1 MILLA
6 CLQAALAAE
15 PVASIDSVRVDEP
28 SPHRLAP
35 VLDSLRGRPLL
46 RDTVRSWMV
55 RSVDAQVAQGFL
67 AASTTAANAAMGDSG
82 AVLEFEASAGQR
94 FAWGSVR
101 DLDSTR
107 MDSRTLG
114 RLSGLK
120 PGEPADPA
128 RMEDAR
134 RRILSTGY
142 VDEIAP
148 PRPVR
153 EPRTAF
159 VDMVT
164 HLRDRPSSSIEAAG
178 AWAQGGASSG
188 YAEVSLMDIMG
199 TARDLV
205 FGLSEGETGLVAHAA
220 WKEPWIGPLDL
231 QAKLSGNLAEDTLS
245 RVLEGALEL
254 AWTSANGST
263 TLSAGLTTAQ
273 RSERAAGD
281 SVLGIETDEWGTRL
295 GVDWSSSPL
304 PAWPIELLST
314 SVLLEAVQVVSDTGG
329 AKRVRIKT
337 TVDGYHPLGPFVL
350 RLGGNARGIWP
361 LDATAGLSES
371 QTPGGIRGWRGW
383 PEGSP
388 RTPAW
393 AWGTVEARVGSA
405 RSGGVAA
412 FFEPGVRAVR
422 REDLA
427 WSPRGS
433 WSAGGGAELIFP
445 GWLVELAISMRD
457 DTQDWTEALLQVRA
471 VNRF

>member
-1 MILLA
+1 
-6 CLQAALAAE
+6 
-15 PVASIDSVRVDEP
+15 
-28 SPHRLAP
+28 
-35 VLDSLRGRPLL
+35 
-46 RDTVRSWMV
+46 MV
-55 RSVDAQVAQGFL
+55 RSVDAQVSQGFL
-67 AASTTAANAAMGDSG
+67 AASATAVSTSAEDS
-82 AVLEFEASAGQR
+82 ATILDFRASAGQR

-101 DLDSTR
+101 DADSTR
-107 MDSRTLG
+107 LGSLVLG

-120 PGEPADPA
+120 RGEPADPA

-142 VDEIAP
+142 VEETAP

-153 EPRTAF
+153 EPRTAM

-164 HLRDRPSSSIEAAG
+164 HLRDRPSSTIEAAG
-178 AWAQGGASSG
+178 AWAQGGTSSG
-188 YAEVSLMDIMG
+188 YAEISLMDLMG
-199 TARDLV
+199 TARDLE
-205 FGLSEGETGLVAHAA
+205 FGLSQGEAGLVAHAA

-231 QAKLSGNLAEDTLS
+231 QARLSGRLAQDTLS
-245 RVLEGALEL
+245 RVLEGAMDL
-254 AWTSANGST
+254 AWTSADGST
-263 TLSAGLTTAQ
+263 TLLAGLAAAQ
-273 RSERAAGD
+273 RSERAPGD
-281 SVLGIETDEWGTRL
+281 SVLGVEADEWGTRL
-295 GVDWSSSPL
+295 GVDWASSPL
-304 PAWPIELLST
+304 PAWPISLLST

-329 AKRVRIKT
+329 NQRLRLRTAI
-337 TVDGYHPLGPFVL
+337 DAFHPLGPFVL
-350 RLGGNARGIWP
+350 RLAGHARGIWP

-393 AWGTVEARVGSA
+393 AWGTAEVRLGSS
-405 RSGGVAA
+405 RSGGVVA

-422 REDLA
+422 REDLG
-427 WSPRGS
+427 WSPRNS
-433 WSAGGGAELIFP
+433 WSGGGGAELVFP

>member
-1 MILLA
+1 MIFLAGLL
-6 CLQAALAAE
+6 AALATE
-15 PVASIDSVRVDEP
+15 SVESIDSVDVVEP
-28 SPHRLAP
+28 TPHRLAP
-35 VLDSLRGRPLL
+35 ILDSLRGRPLV
-46 RDTVRSWMV
+46 RDTVRHWMT
-55 RSVDAQVAQGFL
+55 RAVDAQVSHGFL
-67 AASTTAANAAMGDSG
+67 AASATAEGVDSG
-82 AVLEFEASAGQR
+82 AVLDLHAAAGQR

-101 DLDSTR
+101 DMDSTR
-107 MDSRTLG
+107 MDSRTLW

-120 PGEPADPA
+120 SGEPADPA

-134 RRILSTGY
+134 RRIMSTGY
-142 VDEIAP
+142 VEEEAQ

-153 EPRTAF
+153 EPRTAL

-164 HLRDRPSSSIEAAG
+164 HLRDRPSSTIEAAG
-178 AWAQGGASSG
+178 AWAQGGVSSG
-188 YAEVSLMDIMG
+188 YAEISLMDILG
-199 TARDLV
+199 TARDLD
-205 FGLSEGETGLVAHAA
+205 FGISQGEAGLRAHAA

-231 QAKLSGNLAEDTLS
+231 QARLSGDLAQDTLS
-245 RVLEGALEL
+245 RVLDGALDL
-254 AWTSANGST
+254 AWTSADGST
-263 TLSAGLTTAQ
+263 TLLAGLTTAQ
-273 RSERAAGD
+273 RSERAPGD
-281 SVLGIETDEWGTRL
+281 SVLGIETNEWGTRL
-295 GVDWSSSPL
+295 GMDWASSPL
-304 PAWPIELLST
+304 PAWPISRLST
-314 SVLLEAVQVVSDTGG
+314 SVLLEAVQVVSDTG
-329 AKRVRIKT
+329 AAQRVRLKT
-337 TVDGYHPLGPFVL
+337 VVDAYHPLGPFVL

-361 LDATAGLSES
+361 LDASAGLSES

-393 AWGTVEARVGSA
+393 AWGTAEVRVGSS
-405 RSGGVAA
+405 RSGGVEA

-445 GWLVELAISMRD
+445 GWLVELAISMRN

>member
-1 MILLA
+1 MILA
-6 CLQAALAAE
+6 CLMMALATE
-15 PVASIDSVRVDEP
+15 SVKSIDSVEVDEP
-28 SPHRLAP
+28 LPHRLAP
-35 VLDSLRGRPLL
+35 ILDSLRGRPSV
-46 RDTVRSWMV
+46 RDTVREWMT
-55 RSVDAQVAQGFL
+55 RAVDAQVSQGFL
-67 AASTTAANAAMGDSG
+67 AASVTAVALDSG
-82 AVLEFEASAGQR
+82 AVLDLRAAAGQR

-101 DLDSTR
+101 DVDSTR
-107 MDSRTLG
+107 MDSRVLS

-120 PGEPADPA
+120 SGERADPA

-142 VDEIAP
+142 VVEDAP

-153 EPRTAF
+153 EPRTAL

-164 HLRDRPSSSIEAAG
+164 HLRDIPSSSIQAAG
-178 AWAQGGASSG
+178 AGAQGGVSSG
-188 YAEVSLMDIMG
+188 YAEITLMDILG
-199 TARDLV
+199 TARDLD
-205 FGLSEGETGLVAHAA
+205 FGLSQGEAGLHAHAA

-231 QAKLSGNLAEDTLS
+231 QARLSGDLAQDTLA
-245 RVLEGALEL
+245 RILEGALDL

-263 TLSAGLTTAQ
+263 TMLVGLTTAV
-273 RSERAAGD
+273 RSERAVGD
-281 SVLGIETDEWGTRL
+281 SVMGIETDEWGTRL

-304 PAWPIELLST
+304 PAWPTSLLST
-314 SVLLEAVQVVSDTGG
+314 SVLAEAVHVVSDTGG
-329 AKRVRIKT
+329 AQRLRLKT
-337 TVDGYHPLGPFVL
+337 VLDAYHPLGPFVL

-383 PEGSP
+383 QEGSP

-393 AWGTVEARVGSA
+393 AWGTLEARLGSS

-422 REDLA
+422 REDMG
-427 WSPRGS
+427 WSPQSS

-445 GWLVELAISMRD
+445 GWLVELAISMRN